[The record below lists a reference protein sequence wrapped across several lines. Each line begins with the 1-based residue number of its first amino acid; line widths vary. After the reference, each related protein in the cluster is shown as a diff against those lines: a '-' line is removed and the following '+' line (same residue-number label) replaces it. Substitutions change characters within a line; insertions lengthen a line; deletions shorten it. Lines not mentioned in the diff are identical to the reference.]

1 MSALNGWLST
11 KLHDRISVSKAA
23 RPLIFHRINFCAA
36 HKNLLTLL
44 HRNIIVH
51 CNKLR
56 WCEAMASKV
65 EASATTAP
73 AKAAKKAAPVKKPAV
88 EQVAAPAPKAEKLV
102 TRIISVNETPIS
114 NGVSKMTETVEK
126 TAKEAQAK
134 AADFFADMREKAAEA
149 AEKGKKFAA
158 EAAEFN
164 KANIEAMVEA
174 GKIAAKGA
182 QELGQT
188 NLEYAKKNFE
198 DMQAAIKEVTGV
210 KNPTDFVKLQGE
222 WMRKGFDTA
231 VAQGSK
237 NTEAMVKLA
246 NDMFQPISNRFAVAA
261 DYFKKAA

>member
-1 MSALNGWLST
+1 
-11 KLHDRISVSKAA
+11 
-23 RPLIFHRINFCAA
+23 
-36 HKNLLTLL
+36 
-44 HRNIIVH
+44 
-51 CNKLR
+51 
-56 WCEAMASKV
+56 MASNAK
-65 EASATTAP
+65 ATVTKAP
-73 AKAAKKAAPVKKPAV
+73 AKVSKKAAPAKKPSA
-88 EQVAAPAPKAEKLV
+88 KAEKLV
-102 TRIISVNETPIS
+102 THIVSVNETPLS

-126 TAKEAQAK
+126 TTKEARAK
-134 AADFFADMREKAAEA
+134 AADFFADIREKASEA

-174 GKIAAKGA
+174 GKIVAKGA
-182 QELGQT
+182 QELGQA

-198 DMQAAIKEVTGV
+198 ELQAAIKEVTAV

-237 NTEAMVKLA
+237 NTEALVKLA